1 MSSWSEG
8 NPALVNRGHCL
19 VQLVDLQGSIHAM
32 EYMIDAWRAG
42 QLDKDDL
49 YFVFLNDS
57 QDVELFLT
65 VTEMYDFQ
73 RLFFVSVVQVRL
85 LLHAKCNRIQIEWL
99 CV

>member
-1 MSSWSEG
+1 
-8 NPALVNRGHCL
+8 
-19 VQLVDLQGSIHAM
+19 M